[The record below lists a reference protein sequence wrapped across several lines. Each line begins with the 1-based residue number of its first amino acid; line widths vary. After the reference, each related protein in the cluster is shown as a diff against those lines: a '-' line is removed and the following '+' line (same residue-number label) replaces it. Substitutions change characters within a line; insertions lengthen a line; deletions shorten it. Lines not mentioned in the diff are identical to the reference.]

1 MARTATRTARTRDVI
16 YTGRVFT
23 IERDRIVMPDGRRA
37 TMEIV
42 RHRGSVVLVPQPA
55 PNRVILIRQFRYVLN
70 RRIWELPAGTLEPG
84 ERPDRAARRECE
96 EEIGLRPSQITRLGD
111 YYPTPGFCDEHMTF
125 YLCRGL
131 TRPARPRAG
140 DEDED
145 IEPKTFTIAQAWS
158 LVRSGG
164 IIDMKT
170 VLGLA
175 MLDRRVP
182 LARSR

>member
-1 MARTATRTARTRDVI
+1 MKSQRLQKSSTVV
-16 YTGRVFT
+16 YKGRVFT
-23 IERDRIVMPDGRRA
+23 VERDRAVLPNGMRT

-42 RHRGSVVLVPQPA
+42 RHRGSVVLIPQP
-55 PNRVILIRQFRYVLN
+55 RRGEVILIRQYRYVLN
-70 RRIWELPAGTLEPG
+70 RWIWELPAGTLETG

-96 EEIGLRPSQITRLGD
+96 EEIGLRPTRIRKVGS

-125 YLCRGL
+125 YVCTGL
-131 TRPARPRAG
+131 VRPARPKPG
-140 DEDED
+140 DADEQ
-145 IEPKTFTIAQAWS
+145 IEPRTFTLARAWS
-158 LVRSGG
+158 LVRSGD

-182 LARSR
+182 IAR